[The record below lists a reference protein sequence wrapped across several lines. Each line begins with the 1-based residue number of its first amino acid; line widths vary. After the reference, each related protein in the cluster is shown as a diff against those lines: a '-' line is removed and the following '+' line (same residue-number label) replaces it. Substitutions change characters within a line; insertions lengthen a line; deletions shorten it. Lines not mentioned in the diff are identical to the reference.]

1 MKFMSPGGNQGMNRG
16 DKLYLEVKDTCIAI
30 SETLSRGDHL
40 PQESGVQSEGGSGR
54 KKPAVT

>member
-1 MKFMSPGGNQGMNRG
+1 MNRG
-16 DKLYLEVKDTCIAI
+16 NKLYLEVEDTCIAI
-30 SETLSRGDHL
+30 SETLSRGDHP